1 MEEIMR
7 NVFSL
12 ALSPFTSD
20 SLIVEIPAVFSFIV
34 GLFGMF
40 FGFSRGN

>member
-1 MEEIMR
+1 MEELMR
-7 NVFSL
+7 NIFSL
-12 ALSPFTSD
+12 ALSPFACD

-34 GLFGMF
+34 GLFGLF